1 MHYTIITEAHERGGF
16 TARCIE
22 VPGARGHGSS
32 QNEAVARIT
41 EEIEQVRKAQNA
53 ELHSLISSM
62 HSEIIRIKV
71 ADSA

>member
-22 VPGARGHGSS
+22 VPGARGDGST